1 MKKSEIKIAI
11 SLDENKLPNKI
22 EWQADDDS
30 QNKLNESKAILLS
43 LFEKDSLETV
53 RIDLWTTEMK
63 VNEMDRF
70 FFQTLKGLCDTY
82 YRSTNNEKLAA
93 QMQNFT
99 RYFGEETGIIPK
111 ENT

>member
-1 MKKSEIKIAI
+1 MKKSEIKVSIT
-11 SLDENKLPNKI
+11 LDEKKHPSKI
-22 EWQADDDS
+22 EWQAEDDLKHDIH
-30 QNKLNESKAILLS
+30 ESKAMLLAF
-43 LFEKDSLETV
+43 FEKESLETV
-53 RIDLWTTEMK
+53 RIDLWTDEMQ

-82 YRSTNNEKLAA
+82 YKSTNNEKLAA

-111 ENT
+111 ES